1 MKVANRLSGGLTLLL
16 GLLLAGL
23 TFAVSAGTTDITRTL
38 GTTANSGKWG
48 GVMIPQPPSSGHF
61 TAVQGTFTVPKIAVP
76 VGVQLQDAWEA
87 TIQLGIGGT
96 INGNHTWLQQVG
108 VMLSIDPS
116 GNATYQG
123 FHMWYY
129 IYDDGA
135 ELTICEG
142 DELMLRVE
150 SYSYP
155 NTTGIVIIENHTTGK
170 GFRKILNSPPNTPA
184 LIAWHAEWWV
194 REPIDSRLVN
204 FSSITINQ
212 AVAYTNDGSTVGP
225 EDGSALIATI
235 QEGGKLMTETTLG
248 SGELT
253 LAYNPRTASR
263 RRMPEKPAL
272 SSRELAVAS
281 RPHAASRRGAV
292 EKRRMD
298 PNRPGGRAGAR
309 FVRPFDGV
317 KYGAIEGTFIMPEI
331 SLPANPIM
339 SNFTAVVAVNIGGTA
354 QDEEPSASVGVKLTI
369 NYDTSIPI
377 SYQPF
382 FKMGE
387 AEHYFDDLLI
397 ISGDLLTLRLE
408 FDNRDGTQGHGTII
422 NKGNTN
428 GGGTKAE
435 KTTKLSGGGPV
446 EGYHA
451 EWVVIDPTP
460 KSTSDYPLSEPFPDF
475 DTIDFVDPIVTTWN
489 ATTHS
494 PGDALGDLVASEL
507 IYSPEG
513 VPMTEVLI
521 GPRLVSI
528 KYKPLADGQGSSK

>member
-23 TFAVSAGTTDITRTL
+23 TFAASAGTTDITRTL
-38 GTTANSGKWG
+38 GITASGRKWG
-48 GVMIPQPPSSGHF
+48 GAMIPQPPSSGHF
-61 TAVQGTFTVPKIAVP
+61 TAVQGSFTVPKIAVP
-76 VGVQLQDAWEA
+76 VGVPLQDAWEA
-87 TIQLGIGGT
+87 TIQLGFGGT
-96 INGNHTWLQQVG
+96 INGNHAWLQQVG

-116 GNATYQG
+116 GSVTYHG
-123 FHMWYY
+123 FHLWYN
-129 IYDDGA
+129 ITDDGA

-150 SYSYP
+150 SYS
-155 NTTGIVIIENHTTGK
+155 NTTGIAIIENHTTGK
-170 GFRKILNSPPNTPA
+170 GFQKILDSPPNTPPH
-184 LIAWHAEWWV
+184 LGLHAEWLV
-194 REPIDSRLVN
+194 SEPINDRLVN

-212 AVAYTNDGSTVGP
+212 AVAYTSDGSDLGP
-225 EDGSALIATI
+225 GEGAALIATI
-235 QEGGKLMTETTLG
+235 QEGGRLMTETTLG
-248 SGELT
+248 SRELIV
-253 LAYNPRTASR
+253 AYNPHTASR
-263 RRMPEKPAL
+263 RRTFEKPAL

-281 RPHAASRRGAV
+281 KPHASGRRGAV

-298 PNRPGGRAGAR
+298 PNFPGGRAGAR

-317 KYGAIEGTFIMPEI
+317 KYGAIEGTFIVPEI
-331 SLPANPIM
+331 SLPANPVK

-354 QDEEPSASVGVKLTI
+354 QDEEPSASVGVKLII

-377 SYQPF
+377 LYQPF

-387 AEHYFDDLLI
+387 AEHYFDDLII

-408 FDNRDGTQGHGTII
+408 FDNRDGTQGNGTII

-435 KTTKLSGGGPV
+435 KTTTLSGGGPV

-460 KSTSDYPLSEPFPDF
+460 KSTSDNPLSEPFPDF
-475 DTIDFVDPIVTTWN
+475 GTIDFVDPIVTIWN
-489 ATTHS
+489 ATKHS
-494 PGDALGDLVASEL
+494 PADALGDLVASEL